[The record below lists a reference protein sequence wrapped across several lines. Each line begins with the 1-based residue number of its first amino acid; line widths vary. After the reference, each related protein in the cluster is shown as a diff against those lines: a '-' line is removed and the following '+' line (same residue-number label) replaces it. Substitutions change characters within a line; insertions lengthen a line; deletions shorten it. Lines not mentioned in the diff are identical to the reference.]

1 MRGGSSTKNVKKPPP
16 TGGFPNA
23 CLYLGFKYKPKENN
37 RNFSDFPKMSDT
49 LFGFFQLEYF
59 VFFVLGTSVYNM
71 CTKGHDYLM
80 SLIIFEVNLVALNL
94 GFVLTSYY

>member
-1 MRGGSSTKNVKKPPP
+1 MTES
-16 TGGFPNA
+16 
-23 CLYLGFKYKPKENN
+23 
-37 RNFSDFPKMSDT
+37 
-49 LFGFFQLEYF
+49 LFGVFQLEYF

-94 GFVLTSYY
+94 SFVLTSFF